1 MEAKTLIQRMIII
14 IMIKPSWLL
23 KRTSKIIE
31 PLGKPTNRKRAKTQI
46 NKIRDMML
54 TMPKEL

>member
-1 MEAKTLIQRMIII
+1 MIII